1 MLFILG
7 DKLTRMTMKLET
19 LITPGWDNYRLID
32 SGLGRKLERIGGYL
46 IDRPEPQAM
55 WQPRLSEAEWEK
67 ADAIFMGGNNED
79 ESVHGRWQN
88 FGIRDELWETSFDK
102 INFFGR
108 LTSFRHVGFFPEQC
122 AHWQWLREHTKPG
135 MKILNLFAYS
145 GVHSLVAAS
154 KGAEVTHVDASK
166 KAITWARENQDLND
180 PSWKIRWIV
189 EDAIKFVERE
199 VKRGNTYDG
208 ILLDPPK
215 FGRGPNGETWDLFDD
230 LPAHLYDCLKLL
242 KPEKGAF
249 LLMTSYAIRASAMA
263 FGQLL
268 ADMKPAAG
276 LTIETGELFVQEENS
291 ERLLPTSMF
300 TRAVR

>member
-1 MLFILG
+1 MTQ
-7 DKLTRMTMKLET
+7 KTMKLET
-19 LITPGWDNYRLID
+19 LVTPGWGNYRLID

-55 WQPRLSEAEWEK
+55 WQPRLTEADWDK
-67 ADAIFMGGNNED
+67 ADAIFMGGNAED
-79 ESVHGRWQN
+79 EGVHGRWQN
-88 FGIRDELWETSFDK
+88 FGIQDELWETSFDK
-102 INFFGR
+102 IKFFGR

-122 AHWQWLREHTKPG
+122 AHWEWLQQRVKPG

-145 GVHSLVAAS
+145 GVHSLIAAS
-154 KGAEVTHVDASK
+154 LGAEVTHVDASK

-199 VKRGNTYDG
+199 VKRGNKYDG

-215 FGRGPNGETWDLFDD
+215 FGRGPNGETWELFDD
-230 LPAHLYDCLKLL
+230 LPAHLYDCLELL
-242 KPEKGAF
+242 KPEKGSF

-268 ADMKPAAG
+268 ADMKPAKD
-276 LTIETGELFVQEENS
+276 LTIETGELFVQEEGS

>member
-1 MLFILG
+1 
-7 DKLTRMTMKLET
+7 MKLET
-19 LITPGWDNYRLID
+19 LITPGWDQYQLID

-55 WQPRLSEAEWEK
+55 WQPRLTEADWDK
-67 ADAIFMGGNNED
+67 ADAIFMGSDNED
-79 ESVHGRWQN
+79 DSVHGRWQN
-88 FGIRDELWETSFDK
+88 FGINDEQWEMVFDK
-102 INFFGR
+102 IKFLGR

-122 AHWQWLREHTKPG
+122 AHWEWLKQHTKPG

-154 KGAEVTHVDASK
+154 MGAEVTHVDASK
-166 KAITWARENQDLND
+166 KAINWAHENQDLND

-199 VKRGNTYDG
+199 VKRGNFYDG

-215 FGRGPNGETWDLFDD
+215 FGRGPNGETWELFDD
-230 LPAHLYDCLKLL
+230 LPAHLYDCLQIL
-242 KPEKGAF
+242 KPEKGSF
-249 LLMTSYAIRASAMA
+249 LLMTSYAIRASSMA

-268 ADMKPAAG
+268 GDMKAAKD
-276 LTIETGELFVQEENS
+276 LTIETGELFVQEQES
-291 ERLLPTSMF
+291 GRLLPTSMF